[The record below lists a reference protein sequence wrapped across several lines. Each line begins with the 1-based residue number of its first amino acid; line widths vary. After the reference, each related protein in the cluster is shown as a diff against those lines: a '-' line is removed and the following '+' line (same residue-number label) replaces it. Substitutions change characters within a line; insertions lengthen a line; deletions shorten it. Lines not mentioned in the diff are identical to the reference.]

1 VGIIVDGKMM
11 LEGNTHDLTKDKDLE
26 SVFFDLYSQV
36 KGGDNL

>member
-1 VGIIVDGKMM
+1 MM
-11 LEGNTHDLTKDKDLE
+11 LEGDIKQLTKDKDLE